1 MFGNLNIRRPDF
13 SDLSD
18 TLSIP
23 EFSGKI
29 CDNYLMPLEIQQ
41 TRNPFATFA
50 VAPRGVTFESQETG
64 EKIILLLRQHLVV
77 LVLPILTIL
86 ILLVLPVFVSPVLS
100 FLKLDIKT
108 FLSDIQILLLMV
120 FWYLLVFAFSI
131 YRFIFWYFNVYILT
145 NERII
150 DFDFKGILSKS
161 SSFAKLM
168 QIEDVSPK
176 MIGFFSTFF
185 NYGDIFIQ
193 TAGEQREFDF
203 LKVPRP
209 DQVAQRILEEV
220 RIEEGEEPGIIA

>member
-1 MFGNLNIRRPDF
+1 
-13 SDLSD
+13 
-18 TLSIP
+18 
-23 EFSGKI
+23 
-29 CDNYLMPLEIQQ
+29 MPHEVHH
-41 TRNPFATFA
+41 TRNPFATYA
-50 VAPRGVTFESQETG
+50 VAPTGVTFESQEEG
-64 EKIILLLRQHLVV
+64 EKIILLLRQHVIV
-77 LVLPILTIL
+77 LIPPIFVIGF
-86 ILLVLPVFVSPVLS
+86 LLVLPLFVAPVLN
-100 FLKLDIKT
+100 FLRIDLEN
-108 FLSDIQILLLMV
+108 FLSEIQILLLTV
-120 FWYLLVFAFSI
+120 SWYLLVFAFAV
-131 YRFIFWYFNVYILT
+131 YRFIFWYFNIYILT

-150 DFDFKGILSKS
+150 DFDFRGILHKQ

-220 RIEEGEEPGIIA
+220 RLEEGEEPGKIE